1 MPYSTSVPMIRCM
14 RDSVAR
20 ANGVPMRVG
29 ALGFPFMRA
38 ESEAA
43 ERWFLARGLPAVLRP
58 GALLHRVWSRSA
70 PAMAAL
76 AVFAVN
82 SIIVVTVSGMHTIDI
97 DGRPDLTEG
106 FVLGLLVLVIP
117 AACAAGWFVAK
128 VDSTA
133 PRSVIATA
141 ALAIVALAAVF
152 GGPST
157 RMPTNLIIWGT
168 AVGAVIVL
176 TATGI
181 GSILGWAAELTLT
194 NLAYAAGMF
203 VRALPVVL
211 LTFLVFFNTYVWL
224 MTSLISRGRLWLGMA
239 FLFLIAAAFLVS
251 STLTEVRPL
260 LSAPGAVAGDAD
272 RLAGTPF
279 EGVPDQSDTRGLS
292 LGERLNTVFV
302 VAASQLVHV
311 FTVAVMTGTVFF
323 ILGLILVSPP
333 VLDAWTRGAGRPDG
347 QLLGMT
353 LPIPDSLIQ
362 TTMLLTAITFM
373 YLSAKAV
380 TDSQYRAQFLDPILD
395 DLRLTIVALGRYR
408 FMQENLSKNPAP

>member
-1 MPYSTSVPMIRCM
+1 MPP
-14 RDSVAR
+14 
-20 ANGVPMRVG
+20 
-29 ALGFPFMRA
+29 

-43 ERWFLARGLPAVLRP
+43 ERWFLARGLPAVLSP

-70 PAMAAL
+70 PALVAA

-82 SIIVVTVSGMHTIDI
+82 SITVVKVSGMHTIDI
-97 DGRPDLTEG
+97 DGRPNLAEG
-106 FVLGLLVLVIP
+106 FVLAMLVLVLP
-117 AACAAGWFVAK
+117 TACVAGWFVTK
-128 VDSTA
+128 VDSNI
-133 PRSVIATA
+133 RRVLIADA
-141 ALAIVALAAVF
+141 ALAIIALGAVF
-152 GGPST
+152 GGPSA
-157 RMPTNLIIWGT
+157 RLLVNLVIWGS
-168 AVGAVIVL
+168 VIGVVLLL

-224 MTSLISRGRLWLGMA
+224 MTSLISRGRLWAGMC

-251 STLTEVRPL
+251 STMTEVRPL

-272 RLAGTPF
+272 RLAATPF
-279 EGVPDQSDTRGLS
+279 ADIPDQSYRRGLS

-302 VAASQLVHV
+302 VAATQVVHV
-311 FTVAVMTGTVFF
+311 LTVAIMTGTVFF
-323 ILGLILVSPP
+323 VLGLILVSPP

-347 QLLGMT
+347 RLLGMT

-373 YLSAKAV
+373 YLAAKAV
-380 TDSQYRAQFLDPILD
+380 TDTQYRAQFLDPILD
-395 DLRLTIVALGRYR
+395 DLRLTIVAVGRYR
-408 FMQENLSKNPAP
+408 SITKSPSKSPPL